1 LYRQCEEEIAVL
13 KNDTE
18 QLEQEKTDLKDR
30 LKQLT
35 KTKLVDDLMQKKS
48 GITQRIAGGLSK
60 EKRNQ

>member
-1 LYRQCEEEIAVL
+1 MIAVL

>member
-1 LYRQCEEEIAVL
+1 MYRQCEEVIAVL